1 MMSQRL
7 LLEPGLA
14 LAVLCLAL
22 ATGCAPAPTPTPL
35 PTPSPTV
42 SATPTVTATATPTNT
57 PAPTATPGIAWGQG
71 AHLELTVVQSVTPT
85 ITDGREHLIQ
95 LSNCDSMETAT
106 FPTADYLAVTA
117 TVTVAQMATESDRGF
132 EVLIPESLQLK
143 LTSAV
148 SEAYAPEFGAR
159 HAEVAEGEFA
169 VPGNKVVMFTIL
181 WKEHRYEGTVAFAV
195 AGVDYAAAY
204 TYSLSVPTRAGE
216 REETCRG

>member
-22 ATGCAPAPTPTPL
+22 AMGCAPAPTPTPL

-85 ITDGREHLIQ
+85 ITEGREQLLQ
-95 LSNCDSMETAT
+95 LSNCDTMDTAT
-106 FPTADYLAVTA
+106 FPMAEYVAVTT
-117 TVTVAQMATESDRGF
+117 TVTIEQMATEFNRGF
-132 EVLIPESLQLK
+132 QVPIPESLQLK

-159 HAEVAEGEFA
+159 HAEVAADEL
-169 VPGNKVVMFTIL
+169 VIPGNKVVFFSIL
-181 WKEHRYEGTVAFAV
+181 WEEHRYAGTVAFAV